1 MGSRAGSGMTFPFA
15 ALIGSKTGKIV
26 GAVLLAA
33 IGLGLLLAWF
43 ARHDAK
49 VIDRHET
56 KRELGQA
63 RRSIT
68 AEREANA
75 KAEIREAIAQRNQGE
90 LNDVQ
95 RSAETMDPKGARGTV
110 GPATRAV
117 TDELRRQRGTGS
129 P

>member
-1 MGSRAGSGMTFPFA
+1 MGARAGGGMTIPFA
-15 ALIGSKTGKIV
+15 TFFASKAGKIV

-33 IGLGLLLAWF
+33 ISLGVILAWF

-75 KAEIREAIAQRNQGE
+75 KAEIREADAKRNQGE

-95 RSAETMDPKGARGTV
+95 RSAETMDPEGARGPV

-117 TDELRRQRGTGS
+117 TDELRRQRGAGS